1 MLIINAD
8 DLGYSPH
15 RDAGIIVAFKNGYIS
30 SASLMV
36 NGANATTVAYQAKA
50 INMPVGLHLNLT
62 EGTALT
68 RATNLRDDKG
78 CLLYKMNFWWLKK
91 TPEVLADILEETK
104 AQVER
109 FKELMGHYPTRID
122 GHHHVHIARH
132 VPEVLAPY
140 FQEIGVRHIR
150 IPDQDPDKLTW
161 LDADTL
167 RRYETRYV
175 PAIAARLVYCK
186 HGLKTT
192 THFMGLG
199 LAGQHM
205 TIQRITNN
213 ISKCYGTIEFM
224 VHPGFRA
231 REQLSS
237 DPLDSDPGRYR
248 EYLVLKALKN
258 KYKLIQWSD
267 IK

>member
-15 RDAGIIVAFKNGYIS
+15 RDAGIFAAYQKGYIS

-36 NGANATTVAYQAKA
+36 NGANVIAASQHAKELQ
-50 INMPVGLHLNLT
+50 MPVGLHLNLT
-62 EGTALT
+62 EGIPLT
-68 RATNLRDDKG
+68 RATNLRDDEG

-91 TPEVLADILEETK
+91 TPEVLTDILEETK

-109 FKELMGHYPTRID
+109 FKELMGYYPTRVD
-122 GHHHVHIARH
+122 GHQHAHIASH

-150 IPDQDPDKLTW
+150 IPDQDPDELTW
-161 LDADTL
+161 LDAETL

-175 PAIAARLVYCK
+175 PAVAARLIYCS

-192 THFMGLG
+192 IHFMGLG
-199 LAGQHM
+199 LAGQYM
-205 TIQRITNN
+205 TIHRITNA

-224 VHPGFRA
+224 VHPGFLA
-231 REQLSS
+231 NTHIS
-237 DPLDSDPGRYR
+237 DDPFDTDPGRHR
-248 EYLVLKALKN
+248 EYLVLRALKN

-267 IK
+267 IQ